1 MFMRSTL
8 ALALL
13 GAILIAHPSEAEIY
27 DDFNEVD
34 LFLGGGGN
42 ITTTMPTT
50 DDDTQTDCPQESNQK
65 SWIGDDRQCGDLATW
80 EVH

>member
-1 MFMRSTL
+1 MFLRSTL

-13 GAILIAHPSEAEIY
+13 GAILIAQASDAEIS

-50 DDDTQTDCPQESNQK
+50 DDDTQTDCPQESNQ
-65 SWIGDDRQCGDLATW
+65 
-80 EVH
+80 